1 LALQVLLSEDRP
13 NAGNK
18 NRGRSSWLNGCIL
31 NGITG
36 YSNSNHLYLLLVAI
50 VVVVVVVLVVV
61 LFVVVLVVVGLSV
74 LSNKR
79 DHWWLGNYSH
89 GPYKSEISII
99 PTGDPGMSASLSH
112 DFG

>member
-1 LALQVLLSEDRP
+1 M
-13 NAGNK
+13 
-18 NRGRSSWLNGCIL
+18 L

-36 YSNSNHLYLLLVAI
+36 YYNSNHLYLLLVAI

-61 LFVVVLVVVGLSV
+61 LFVVVLVVVG
-74 LSNKR
+74 
-79 DHWWLGNYSH
+79 YH